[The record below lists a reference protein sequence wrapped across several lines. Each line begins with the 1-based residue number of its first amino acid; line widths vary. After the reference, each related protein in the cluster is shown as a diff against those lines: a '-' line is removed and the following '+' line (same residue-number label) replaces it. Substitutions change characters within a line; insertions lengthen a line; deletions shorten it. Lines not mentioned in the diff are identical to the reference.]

1 MNREIGWNYLKQLFF
16 QKTVRVCLKITNF
29 ASVTIHLFDSMRK
42 TISMFVFLMAVFSCG
57 SKKDLLEHM
66 DEIKHTGETNPEL
79 ALRMLDSIQ
88 AEVSGNDEYI
98 QNKYHLLNI
107 RLNDK
112 AYIQPASDIMIRR
125 LVDYFMEGGTEAE
138 KQEVLY
144 YAGSVYRDLNDTPK
158 ALEFFHQSKDVAA
171 DNPEGCDSLM
181 LAKTFSNLTWL
192 YYSVQDYDNAL
203 DMAKK
208 EWTAFAGLRMENPRT
223 LVHIGTA
230 QLKKQDENGAAETFK
245 KALRMIQKPKSDD
258 IDEDLCSAL
267 LYQFSYLTMK
277 EEAAVCRRMMVRFE
291 KTMSYNADDY
301 LALGE
306 YYKLTGQQDSM
317 VYCLNQ
323 VIDGR
328 LSGEGV
334 YDATKI
340 LFDYYDRKGD
350 IVEANRY
357 ARWFVMVSDTLN
369 LGGRQELAATVNNQY
384 QYHRN
389 QREEQRLRNENS
401 RNKTLLL
408 FVLLASSLM
417 LTGGL
422 LFFFYRKNRR
432 LKEDVAMQNELLK
445 LRKDKNALEMEIS
458 AQQSQIDTM
467 KASVQEKV
475 ELVAHYQA
483 EIERYDQD
491 SAAKEKELK
500 EKIKQNKS
508 LIGMLNQMH
517 FTVNNEDVVQK
528 VRKAAVGQYTM
539 KEKDW
544 DAFCGAIDLLYPD
557 YKDILAE
564 KLGKFNHNQMLVCY
578 LMRIGIT
585 PPQIQHLLNLPRTTV
600 WRWTSRYASII
611 NA

>member
-1 MNREIGWNYLKQLFF
+1 
-16 QKTVRVCLKITNF
+16 
-29 ASVTIHLFDSMRK
+29 
-42 TISMFVFLMAVFSCG
+42 
-57 SKKDLLEHM
+57 
-66 DEIKHTGETNPEL
+66 
-79 ALRMLDSIQ
+79 
-88 AEVSGNDEYI
+88 
-98 QNKYHLLNI
+98 
-107 RLNDK
+107 
-112 AYIQPASDIMIRR
+112 
-125 LVDYFMEGGTEAE
+125 
-138 KQEVLY
+138 
-144 YAGSVYRDLNDTPK
+144 
-158 ALEFFHQSKDVAA
+158 
-171 DNPEGCDSLM
+171 
-181 LAKTFSNLTWL
+181 
-192 YYSVQDYDNAL
+192 
-203 DMAKK
+203 
-208 EWTAFAGLRMENPRT
+208 
-223 LVHIGTA
+223 
-230 QLKKQDENGAAETFK
+230 
-245 KALRMIQKPKSDD
+245 
-258 IDEDLCSAL
+258 
-267 LYQFSYLTMK
+267 MK
-277 EEAAVCRRMMVRFE
+277 EEAAVCRRMIVRFE

-432 LKEDVAMQNELLK
+432 LKENVAMQNELLK

-475 ELVAHYQA
+475 EQVAHYQA

-500 EKIKQNKS
+500 EKIK
-508 LIGMLNQMH
+508 
-517 FTVNNEDVVQK
+517 
-528 VRKAAVGQYTM
+528 
-539 KEKDW
+539 
-544 DAFCGAIDLLYPD
+544 
-557 YKDILAE
+557 
-564 KLGKFNHNQMLVCY
+564 
-578 LMRIGIT
+578 
-585 PPQIQHLLNLPRTTV
+585 
-600 WRWTSRYASII
+600 
-611 NA
+611 

>member
-1 MNREIGWNYLKQLFF
+1 MQKSSVSMILLLSFFVCCQRNGYLLS
-16 QKTVRVCLKITNF
+16 R
-29 ASVTIHLFDSMRK
+29 
-42 TISMFVFLMAVFSCG
+42 
-57 SKKDLLEHM
+57 M
-66 DEIKHTGETNPEL
+66 DEIRQTGETNPEL

-125 LVDYFMEGGTEAE
+125 LVDYFMKDGTEAE

-171 DNPEGCDSLM
+171 DNPKDCDSLM

-245 KALRMIQKPKSDD
+245 KALRMIQKSKSDD

-301 LALGE
+301 LALGQ
-306 YYKLTGQQDSM
+306 YYKLTGQPDSM

-328 LSGEGV
+328 LSGESV

-432 LKEDVAMQNELLK
+432 LKENVAMQNELLK
-445 LRKDKNALEMEIS
+445 LKKDKNALEMEIS
-458 AQQSQIDTM
+458 AQQSQINTM
-467 KASVQEKV
+467 KAAVQEKV
-475 ELVAHYQA
+475 EQVAHYQA

-517 FTVNNEDVVQK
+517 FTVNNEDIVQK